1 MFRYLLALAF
11 TLLALRAAPLGTSPF
26 APALATPLTAQTVEP
41 ADPAAGNRVLVVG
54 GGYDAL
60 LLRIHLIRHATTS
73 IALQTFIWTNDEC
86 GRLMIYELIEA
97 ARRGVKVRILADHM
111 FSDQDPDI
119 GAFLATAHPNFEVRH
134 YRPAMARLKPSLYHT
149 IFSAIRS
156 FRDTNQRMHNKVMLV
171 DGALLLTGGRNIE
184 NTYFDHSTSMNFRD
198 RDLLVAGPAVSA
210 AAASFEEYWGYRHA
224 VPTRELR
231 DVDAA
236 LKKDTFKRFPTR
248 AYYEFGPHFA
258 GLDREAS
265 DAALIAERFVSRLQ
279 PVRRATFVADEPGKT
294 KRASAVARITQ
305 TLRETLERARTS
317 IVMQTPY
324 LVLSGPAQDLLRE
337 MQARNPGLQ
346 VHISTNSFASTD
358 NLLAYSANYRLR
370 SRYVEDLRLL
380 IHEFKPHPASLHD
393 LFPRYAAM
401 RTLAEKAKVERLPF
415 LCLHAKSL
423 VVDDATAFVGSYNL
437 DPRSETLNTEVGL
450 LIEDERFAAA
460 LRAEIE
466 HDMRPENAWAIAR
479 RPLPLKLDIVNG
491 WIDDILSASPIDI
504 WPLQN
509 SSSYELRPGATV
521 VPATHPDFH
530 KHFRDVGSFPGAEGL
545 LSQKEIVTRL
555 YKAVGTPLTPVL

>member
-1 MFRYLLALAF
+1 MLRYLLASACAV
-11 TLLALRAAPLGTSPF
+11 LALRAAPLASSPF
-26 APALATPLTAQTVEP
+26 ATALAAPP
-41 ADPAAGNRVLVVG
+41 APPSADAKDLAAGNRVLSVG
-54 GGYDAL
+54 SGYDAL

-134 YRPAMARLKPSLYHT
+134 YRPATSRLKPSLYHT
-149 IFSAIRS
+149 LYSALRS

-171 DGALLLTGGRNIE
+171 DDALLLTGGRNIE

-198 RDLLVAGPAVSA
+198 RDLLVAGPAVQA
-210 AAASFEEYWGYRHA
+210 AVASFEEYWGYRHA
-224 VPTRELR
+224 IPTRELR

-236 LKKDTFKRFPTR
+236 LKKDTFKRYPTR
-248 AYYEFGPHFA
+248 AYYDFGPHFD

-265 DAALIAERFVSRLQ
+265 DAALIAERFVARLQ
-279 PVRRATFVADEPGKT
+279 LVRRATFVADEPGKI
-294 KRASAVARITQ
+294 KRASSVARITQ
-305 TLRETLERARTS
+305 TLRETLQRARTS

-324 LVLSGPAQDLLRE
+324 LVLSRPAQDLLRE

-380 IHEFKPHPASLHD
+380 IHEFKPHPASLHA
-393 LFPRYAAM
+393 LFPRYPAM
-401 RTLAEKAKVERLPF
+401 RALAEKAKIERLPF

-466 HDMRPENAWAIAR
+466 RDMLPENAWAIAR
-479 RPLPLKLDIVNG
+479 RALPLKLDVVNG
-491 WIDDILSASPIDI
+491 WIDGILSVSPLDI
-504 WPLQN
+504 WPIQN
-509 SSSYELRPGATV
+509 TSSYELRPGA
-521 VPATHPDFH
+521 
-530 KHFRDVGSFPGAEGL
+530 
-545 LSQKEIVTRL
+545 
-555 YKAVGTPLTPVL
+555 

>member
-1 MFRYLLALAF
+1 MLRYLLAFAC
-11 TLLALRAAPLGTSPF
+11 TLQALRAAPLATSPF
-26 APALATPLTAQTVEP
+26 AAALSAPASSATAEAQDPTV
-41 ADPAAGNRVLVVG
+41 GNRVLIIG

-134 YRPAMARLKPSLYHT
+134 YRPAMSRLKPSLYHT

-171 DGALLLTGGRNIE
+171 DEAILLTGGRNIE

-198 RDLLVAGPAVSA
+198 RDILLAGPAVQA
-210 AAASFEEYWGYRHA
+210 AVVSFAEYWGYRHA

-236 LKKDTFKRFPTR
+236 LKKDTFKRYPTR
-248 AYYEFGPHFA
+248 AYYDFGPHFA

-265 DAALIAERFVSRLQ
+265 DAALIAERFTARLQ
-279 PVRRATFVADEPGKT
+279 SVRRATFVADEPGKI
-294 KRASAVARITQ
+294 KRASAVAHITQ

-337 MQARNPGLQ
+337 MQVRNPRLQ

-393 LFPRYAAM
+393 LFPRYPTM
-401 RTLAEKAKVERLPF
+401 RALAEKARVERLPF

-466 HDMRPENAWAIAR
+466 HDMRPENAWTIAR
-479 RPLPLKLDIVNG
+479 RPLPLKLDVVNG
-491 WIDDILSASPIDI
+491 WIDGILSASPIDI

-509 SSSYELRPGATV
+509 SSSFELRPGATV

-530 KHFRDVGSFPGAEGL
+530 KNFRDAGSFPGADGL
-545 LSQKEIVTRL
+545 LSQKEIITRL
-555 YKAVGTPLTPVL
+555 YKAMGTPLTPVL